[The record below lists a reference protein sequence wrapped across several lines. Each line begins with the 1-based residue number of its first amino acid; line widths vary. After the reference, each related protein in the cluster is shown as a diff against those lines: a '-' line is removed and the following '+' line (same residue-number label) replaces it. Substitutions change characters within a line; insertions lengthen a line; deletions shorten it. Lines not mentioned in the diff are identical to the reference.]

1 LANPPVFSHVPT
13 LRADSDN
20 SLALDSKVMDMQKA
34 HYTNLRPVTLEV
46 GMAEAFAQAVL
57 TAEDMGWEIVHS
69 DAASGQIEAVV
80 STLLFGFKDDV
91 AIRLTAVEGGTQVD
105 LRSVSRVGQSDLGA
119 NAARIQEFL
128 DAIQ

>member
-1 LANPPVFSHVPT
+1 
-13 LRADSDN
+13 
-20 SLALDSKVMDMQKA
+20 
-34 HYTNLRPVTLEV
+34 
-46 GMAEAFAQAVL
+46 
-57 TAEDMGWEIVHS
+57 MGWEIVHS